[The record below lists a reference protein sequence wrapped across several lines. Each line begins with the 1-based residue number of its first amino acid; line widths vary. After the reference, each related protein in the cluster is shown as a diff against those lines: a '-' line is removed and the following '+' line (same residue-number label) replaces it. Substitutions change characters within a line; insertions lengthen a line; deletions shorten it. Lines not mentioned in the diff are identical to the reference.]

1 MNDKNEESIESSGC
15 NRRQF
20 FSKLSI
26 TLGGVAAL
34 IIGLPIVGFLLSPF
48 LRKVPEV
55 WRPVGSVDSFKVGT
69 TVVVKYLDASPLPW
83 AGVTA
88 NTAAWLRRDSED
100 KFIAFSINCTHLGCP
115 VRWLSDA
122 ELFMCPCHGG
132 VYYKDGEVAA
142 GPPPK
147 PLPRYPVRVRN
158 GQVEIMASPIPITTI

>member
-1 MNDKNEESIESSGC
+1 MNDTNDESMDSAVC

-20 FSKLSI
+20 FSKPSI
-26 TLGGVAAL
+26 TLSGVAAL
-34 IIGLPIVGFLLSPF
+34 IIGIPIVAFLLSPF

-83 AGVTA
+83 AGVTS

-115 VRWLSDA
+115 VRWLSEA

-132 VYYKDGEVAA
+132 VYYKDGTVAA

-147 PLPRYPVRVRN
+147 PLPQYPVRVRD
-158 GQVEIMASPIPITTI
+158 GQVEIQASPIPITTI